1 MRRLV
6 AGALAVVALSTGC
19 GAEDGG
25 PAPAGGP
32 AVLAT
37 TTILGDVAGRVVGDE
52 GVVQTLLPIGADP
65 HDFAASSRMAAR
77 IVSADLVVANGLG
90 LEGGLAGVLDAAAD
104 DGARVLEV
112 GPLLDPLIGPG
123 GQPDPHVWMDPL
135 RMGRAALLIADHLTD
150 SHPGG
155 AWRAR
160 AEAYASD
167 LATTD
172 ATIRELLQ
180 GVRPQDRLLVTNHD
194 SLGYFADRYG
204 FRIVGVIIPG
214 GSTIAEPSAARLSA
228 LVDAMNGGGVR
239 AIFAESIDS
248 TALAEAVAA
257 EMGGRVAVVELLTG
271 SLGPVGSE
279 FDTLIGML
287 TTDAGLIATALAP

>member
-1 MRRLV
+1 MILIFVYPLGIRQMRRLV

-25 PAPAGGP
+25 SAPAGGP

-65 HDFAASSRMAAR
+65 HDFAASSRMAAW

-112 GPLLDPLIGPG
+112 GPLLDPLIGPVVS
-123 GQPDPHVWMDPL
+123 PTPRVDDPL

-194 SLGYFADRYG
+194 FLGYFADRYG

-214 GSTIAEPSAARLSA
+214 DRRSPNRA
-228 LVDAMNGGGVR
+228 L
-239 AIFAESIDS
+239 
-248 TALAEAVAA
+248 
-257 EMGGRVAVVELLTG
+257 
-271 SLGPVGSE
+271 PVCPRWW
-279 FDTLIGML
+279 T
-287 TTDAGLIATALAP
+287 P